1 MPKCDVNKGGVNLL
15 MFKTVLY
22 INQGRRKLFYG
33 GGRWGRGGGSLSV
46 KMLATW
52 LADDQKFKNC
62 TS

>member
-33 GGRWGRGGGSLSV
+33 GGRWGGGGGGL
-46 KMLATW
+46 
-52 LADDQKFKNC
+52 
-62 TS
+62 

>member
-33 GGRWGRGGGSLSV
+33 GGRWGGGTLSV